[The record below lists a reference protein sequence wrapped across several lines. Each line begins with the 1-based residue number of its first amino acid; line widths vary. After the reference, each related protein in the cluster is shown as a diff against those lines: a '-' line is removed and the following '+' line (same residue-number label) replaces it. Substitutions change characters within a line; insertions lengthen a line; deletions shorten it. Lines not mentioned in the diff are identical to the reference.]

1 MSSTV
6 TKVGELR
13 TYSRRVNLIAKV
25 VGKGE
30 EREVASRSDGRTHRL
45 AELLIG
51 DETASVLLTLW
62 DENVDRFDVG
72 DVIQIRNGY
81 VNLFRGSLR
90 LNIGRYGEV
99 EKVED
104 EIAEVNVEND
114 LSKKVYG
121 DRYRQPRRGW
131 QRD

>member
-1 MSSTV
+1 MSATV

-30 EREVASRSDGRTHRL
+30 GREVSSRSDGRTHRL

-99 EKVED
+99 EMVED

>member
-1 MSSTV
+1 MSATV

-30 EREVASRSDGRTHRL
+30 EREVSSRSDGRTYRL

-99 EKVED
+99 EMVED